1 MKKRMLFLLLLP
13 LFASAQIKIK
23 GRINANNQQDQ
34 VIGANV
40 YFHELKKGAIS
51 AEDGTY
57 EISNLP
63 KGLFIIQVK
72 YIGYEQIIKSIN
84 LTKDTVIDFNL
95 KETIFEMHEIVTTG
109 IGRSTELKL
118 SPVSIKSID
127 KDYLNVHSATNLIDA
142 LKAVPGVSQITTGVA
157 IAKPVIRG
165 LGYNRVLTL
174 VDGIRQE
181 GQQWGDEHG
190 IEVDEYGVDRIEIV
204 KGPGSLVYGSDGL
217 AGVINFISPSVMPQD
232 KSELNYI
239 ANYQSNN
246 QLLANSISS
255 SGTKKSFNWNMRATD
270 KSALDYKN
278 AADGK
283 VYNSGFNEEDYSG
296 MFGIN
301 KSWGYSQISFSSF
314 NQQLALVEGD
324 RDSSGAFIT
333 STLNQINIPY
343 QKIGHQKI
351 TSSNLLILGNAKL
364 NIDLA
369 LQNNKRR
376 EFGNPDLPNNASL
389 YFNLTSFNYTAKVSF
404 QTLNKWQITTGL
416 NGMLQSNRNLGEEFL
431 IPAYQQNDVG
441 LFLTSEKFIKPN
453 LLFSYGARI
462 DHRSLATDKLVL
474 DQFGMPLTIDTGV
487 YFIKFNPLS
496 KQTINFSAAAGLSY
510 QYSNKS
516 NFKIN
521 LSRGFRAAAVSELAS
536 NGIHEGS
543 FRYEL
548 GNENLKSEFN
558 HQLDFVY
565 NYTSEHLNIEVSPF
579 ANFINNYIFIEKI
592 TSVEGRDSTIN
603 SGDPANVFKFK
614 QSNAFLYGSEIFVD
628 FHPHPIDWL
637 HIENSF
643 SFVNAIKMNSTD
655 STRYLP
661 FVPPAHYRVDVR
673 AQTKSIGK
681 SIKNAFVK
689 FSVDQYFAQNK
700 VYSAYGTEQAT
711 PAYTLIGAGIGADL
725 KLSKQQTSP
734 IKLLMN
740 IENLTDVIYQ
750 SHLSRLKYAP
760 INPLSG
766 RQGVFNMGRNFSVKL
781 IYTI

>member
-23 GRINANNQQDQ
+23 GRISTNNQQEQ

-84 LTKDTVIDFNL
+84 LTKDTLIDFNL

-127 KDYLNVHSATNLIDA
+127 KDYLNVHSATNLVDA

-217 AGVINFISPSVMPQD
+217 AGVINFISPSIMPQD
-232 KSELNYI
+232 KSEINYA

-246 QLLANSISS
+246 QLLANSIST
-255 SGTKKSFNWNMRATD
+255 SGSKKSFNWNIRATD
-270 KSALDYKN
+270 KSASDYKN

-283 VYNSGFNEEDYSG
+283 VYNSGFNEQDFSA
-296 MFGIN
+296 MLGIN

-324 RDSSGAFIT
+324 RDSTGAFVT
-333 STLNQINIPY
+333 STLNQINTPY

-351 TSSNLLILGNAKL
+351 TSSTLWVLGNAKL

-376 EFGNPDLPNNASL
+376 EFANPDLPNNAEL
-389 YFNLTSFNYTAKVSF
+389 YFNLTTFNYTAKVSF
-404 QTLNKWQITTGL
+404 QTLNKWQITSGF
-416 NGMLQSNRNLGEEFL
+416 NGMLQSNRNQGEEFL
-431 IPAYQQNDVG
+431 IPAYQQNDIG

-462 DHRSLATDKLVL
+462 DHRSLATDRLVL
-474 DQFGMPLTIDTGV
+474 DQFGMPIVIDTGV
-487 YFIKFNPLS
+487 YFVKFNPLS

-543 FRYEL
+543 FRYEF
-548 GNENLKSEFN
+548 GNENLKSEYN

-579 ANFINNYIFIEKI
+579 ANFINNYIFVEKL
-592 TSVEGRDSTIN
+592 TSATGTDSIIN
-603 SGDPANVFKFK
+603 SEDPAPAFKFK

-661 FVPPAHYRVDVR
+661 FVPPAHYRIDVR

-689 FSVDQYFAQNK
+689 FSVDHYFAQNK
-700 VYSAYGTEQAT
+700 VYTAYGTEQAT
-711 PAYTLIGAGIGADL
+711 PAYTLIGAGMGADL
-725 KLSKQQTSP
+725 IFSKQQTSP
-734 IKLLMN
+734 IKLLLN
-740 IENLTDVIYQ
+740 VENLGDVIYQ

-766 RQGVFNMGRNFSVKL
+766 RQGVFNMGRNFSIKL

>member
-1 MKKRMLFLLLLP
+1 MLFLLLLP

-23 GRINANNQQDQ
+23 GRVNANNQQEQ

-84 LTKDTVIDFNL
+84 LTKDTLIDFNL

-127 KDYLNVHSATNLIDA
+127 KNYLNVHSATNLVDA

-232 KSELNYI
+232 KSEINYA

-246 QLLANSISS
+246 QLLANSIST
-255 SGTKKSFNWNMRATD
+255 SGSKKSFNWNIRGTD
-270 KSALDYKN
+270 KSASDYKN

-283 VYNSGFNEEDYSG
+283 VYNSGFNEQDFSA

-301 KSWGYSQISFSSF
+301 KYWGYSQISFSSF

-324 RDSSGAFIT
+324 RDSTGAFVT
-333 STLNQINIPY
+333 STLNQINTPY

-351 TSSNLLILGNAKL
+351 TSSTLWILGNAKL

-376 EFGNPDLPNNASL
+376 EFANPDLPNNAAL
-389 YFNLTSFNYTAKVSF
+389 YFNLTSFNYTAKLSF
-404 QTLNKWQITTGL
+404 QTINKWQLTTGF
-416 NGMLQSNRNLGEEFL
+416 NGMLQSNRNQGEEFL
-431 IPAYQQNDVG
+431 IPAYQQNDIG

-453 LLFSYGARI
+453 LLFSYGARV

-487 YFIKFNPLS
+487 YFVKFNPLS

-614 QSNAFLYGSEIFVD
+614 QSNAFLYGSEIFID

-643 SFVNAIKMNSTD
+643 SFVNAIKINSTD

-681 SIKNAFVK
+681 SIKNAFIK
-689 FSVDQYFAQNK
+689 FSVDHYFAQNK
-700 VYSAYGTEQAT
+700 VYTAYGTEQAT

-725 KLSKQQTSP
+725 LLSKQQTSP
-734 IKLLMN
+734 IKLLLN

-766 RQGVFNMGRNFSVKL
+766 RQGVFNMGRNLSIKL

>member
-1 MKKRMLFLLLLP
+1 MLFLLLLP

-23 GRINANNQQDQ
+23 GRINANNQQEQ

-57 EISNLP
+57 EISNLQ

-84 LTKDTVIDFNL
+84 LTKDTLIDFNL

-127 KDYLNVHSATNLIDA
+127 KNYLNVHAATNLVDA

-217 AGVINFISPSVMPQD
+217 AGVINFISPSVLPEGT
-232 KSELNYI
+232 SEINI
-239 ANYQSNN
+239 AANYQSNN
-246 QLLANSISS
+246 QLMANSIMS
-255 SGTKKSFNWNMRATD
+255 SGTKKSINWNIRATD
-270 KSALDYKN
+270 KSAADYKN

-283 VYNSGFNEEDYSG
+283 VYNSGFNEQDVSA
-296 MFGIN
+296 MLGIN

-324 RDSSGAFIT
+324 RDSTGAFIT
-333 STLNQINIPY
+333 STLNQINTPY

-351 TSSNLLILGNAKL
+351 TSSTLWVLGNAKL

-376 EFGNPDLPNNASL
+376 EFANPDLPDKAAL
-389 YFNLTSFNYTAKVSF
+389 FFNLTTFNYTAKLSF
-404 QTLNKWQITTGL
+404 QTLNKWQYSTGL

-431 IPAYQQNDVG
+431 IPAYQQNDIG
-441 LFLTSEKFIKPN
+441 MFLTSEKFIKPN
-453 LLFSYGARI
+453 LLFSYGVRI
-462 DHRSLATDKLVL
+462 DHRNLVTDRLVL

-487 YFIKFNPLS
+487 YFVKFNPLS

-510 QYSNKS
+510 QYANKS
-516 NFKIN
+516 NFKVN
-521 LSRGFRAAAVSELAS
+521 LSRGFRAASVSELAS

-548 GNENLKSEFN
+548 GNENLKSEYN
-558 HQLDFVY
+558 HQLDLVY

-603 SGDPANVFKFK
+603 PGDPANVFKFK
-614 QSNAFLYGSEIFVD
+614 QSNALLYGSEIFVD

-681 SIKNAFVK
+681 NIKNAFVK
-689 FSVDQYFAQNK
+689 FSVDHYFAQNK
-700 VYSAYGTEQAT
+700 VYAAYGTEQAT

-725 KLSKQQTSP
+725 LLSKQQTSP
-734 IKLLMN
+734 IKLLLN
-740 IENLTDVIYQ
+740 VENLRDVIYQ
-750 SHLSRLKYAP
+750 NHLSRLKYAP
-760 INPLSG
+760 INPLTG
-766 RQGVFNMGRNFSVKL
+766 RQGVFNMGRNFSIKL

>member
-1 MKKRMLFLLLLP
+1 MLFLLLLP

-23 GRINANNQQDQ
+23 GRVNANNQQEQ

-40 YFHELKKGAIS
+40 YFHELKKGAVS

-84 LTKDTVIDFNL
+84 LTKDTLIDFNL

-127 KDYLNVHSATNLIDA
+127 KDYLNVHSATNLVDA

-232 KSELNYI
+232 KSEINYA

-246 QLLANSISS
+246 QLLANSIST
-255 SGTKKSFNWNMRATD
+255 SGSKKSFNWNIRATD
-270 KSALDYKN
+270 KSASDYKN

-283 VYNSGFNEEDYSG
+283 VYNSGFNEQDFSA

-324 RDSSGAFIT
+324 RDSTGAFVT
-333 STLNQINIPY
+333 STLNQINTPY

-351 TSSNLLILGNAKL
+351 TSSTLWVLGNAKL

-376 EFGNPDLPNNASL
+376 EFANPDLPNNAAL
-389 YFNLTSFNYTAKVSF
+389 YFNLTSFNYTAKLSF
-404 QTLNKWQITTGL
+404 QTLNKWQLTTGL
-416 NGMLQSNRNLGEEFL
+416 NGMLQSNRNQGEEFL
-431 IPAYQQNDVG
+431 IPAYQQNDIG
-441 LFLTSEKFIKPN
+441 LFLT
-453 LLFSYGARI
+453 
-462 DHRSLATDKLVL
+462 
-474 DQFGMPLTIDTGV
+474 
-487 YFIKFNPLS
+487 
-496 KQTINFSAAAGLSY
+496 
-510 QYSNKS
+510 
-516 NFKIN
+516 
-521 LSRGFRAAAVSELAS
+521 
-536 NGIHEGS
+536 
-543 FRYEL
+543 
-548 GNENLKSEFN
+548 
-558 HQLDFVY
+558 
-565 NYTSEHLNIEVSPF
+565 
-579 ANFINNYIFIEKI
+579 
-592 TSVEGRDSTIN
+592 
-603 SGDPANVFKFK
+603 
-614 QSNAFLYGSEIFVD
+614 
-628 FHPHPIDWL
+628 
-637 HIENSF
+637 
-643 SFVNAIKMNSTD
+643 
-655 STRYLP
+655 
-661 FVPPAHYRVDVR
+661 
-673 AQTKSIGK
+673 
-681 SIKNAFVK
+681 
-689 FSVDQYFAQNK
+689 
-700 VYSAYGTEQAT
+700 
-711 PAYTLIGAGIGADL
+711 
-725 KLSKQQTSP
+725 
-734 IKLLMN
+734 
-740 IENLTDVIYQ
+740 
-750 SHLSRLKYAP
+750 
-760 INPLSG
+760 
-766 RQGVFNMGRNFSVKL
+766 
-781 IYTI
+781 

>member
-23 GRINANNQQDQ
+23 GRISTNNQQEQ

-40 YFHELKKGAIS
+40 YFHELKKGAITGL
-51 AEDGTY
+51 DGSY
-57 EISNLP
+57 EIANLP

-72 YIGYEQIIKSIN
+72 YIGFEHIVKPIN

-95 KETIFEMHEIVTTG
+95 NESIFEMHEIVTTG

-127 KDYLNVHSATNLIDA
+127 KNYLNVHPATNLVDA
-142 LKAVPGVSQITTGVA
+142 LKAIPGISQITTGVA
-157 IAKPVIRG
+157 ISKPVIRG
-165 LGYNRVLTL
+165 LGYNRILTL

-190 IEVDEYGVDRIEIV
+190 IEVDEFGVDRVEIV

-217 AGVINFISPSVMPQD
+217 AGVINFISPSVMPEG
-232 KSELNYI
+232 KSELNF
-239 ANYQSNN
+239 ASNYQSNN
-246 QLLANSISS
+246 QLMANSIMS
-255 SGTKKSFNWNMRATD
+255 SGTKKSINWNIRATD
-270 KSALDYKN
+270 KSAEDYKN

-283 VYNSGFNEEDYSG
+283 VYNSGFNEQDVSA
-296 MFGIN
+296 MLGIN

-324 RDSSGAFIT
+324 RDSTGAFVT
-333 STLNQINIPY
+333 STLNQINTPY

-351 TSSNLLILGNAKL
+351 SSSTLWVLGNAKL

-376 EFGNPDLPNNASL
+376 EFANPDLPDNAAL
-389 YFNLTSFNYTAKVSF
+389 FFNLTTFNYTAKVSF
-404 QTLNKWQITTGL
+404 QTLNKWQYSTGL
-416 NGMLQSNRNLGEEFL
+416 NGMLQNNSNLGEEFL
-431 IPAYQQNDVG
+431 IPAYQQNDIG

-462 DHRSLATDKLVL
+462 DHRDLVTDRLVL
-474 DQFGMPLTIDTGV
+474 DEFGMPIAIDTGM
-487 YFIKFNPLS
+487 YFVKFNPLS

-558 HQLDFVY
+558 HQLDLVY
-565 NYTSEHLNIEVSPF
+565 NYTSEHLNIELSPF
-579 ANFINNYIFIEKI
+579 ANFINNYIFVQKL
-592 TSVEGRDSTIN
+592 TSAAGTDSIIN
-603 SGDPANVFKFK
+603 SEDPAPVFKFA
-614 QSNAFLYGSEIFVD
+614 QSNALLYGSEIFID

-643 SFVNAIKMNSTD
+643 SFVNAIKMNGTD

-681 SIKNAFVK
+681 NIKNAFVK
-689 FSVDQYFAQNK
+689 FSVDHYFAQNK
-700 VYSAYGTEQAT
+700 VYTAYGTEQAT
-711 PAYTLIGAGIGADL
+711 PAYTLIGAGMGADL
-725 KLSKQQTSP
+725 ILSKQQTSP
-734 IKLLMN
+734 IKLLLN
-740 IENLTDVIYQ
+740 VENLGDVIYQ

-766 RQGVFNMGRNFSVKL
+766 RQGVFNMGRNFSIKL

>member
-1 MKKRMLFLLLLP
+1 MLFLLLLP

-23 GRINANNQQDQ
+23 GRISANNQQEQ

-84 LTKDTVIDFNL
+84 LTRDTLIDFNL

-127 KDYLNVHSATNLIDA
+127 KNYLNVHSATNLVDA

-232 KSELNYI
+232 KSEINYA

-246 QLLANSISS
+246 QLLANSIST
-255 SGTKKSFNWNMRATD
+255 SGSKKSFNWNIRATD
-270 KSALDYKN
+270 KSASDYKN

-283 VYNSGFNEEDYSG
+283 VYNSGFNEQDFSA
-296 MFGIN
+296 MLGIN

-324 RDSSGAFIT
+324 RDSTGAFVT
-333 STLNQINIPY
+333 STLNQINTPY

-351 TSSNLLILGNAKL
+351 TSSTLWVLGNAKL

-376 EFGNPDLPNNASL
+376 EFANPDLPNNAEL

-404 QTLNKWQITTGL
+404 QTLNKWQITSGF
-416 NGMLQSNRNLGEEFL
+416 NGMLQSNRNQGEEFL
-431 IPAYQQNDVG
+431 IPAYQQNDIG

-462 DHRSLATDKLVL
+462 DHRSLATDRLVL
-474 DQFGMPLTIDTGV
+474 DQFGMPIVIDTGV
-487 YFIKFNPLS
+487 YFVKFNPLS

-516 NFKIN
+516 NIAIFFGECGKCWG
-521 LSRGFRAAAVSELAS
+521 LCSARGTPRCPYIYNCNTFS
-536 NGIHEGS
+536 GI
-543 FRYEL
+543 
-548 GNENLKSEFN
+548 
-558 HQLDFVY
+558 
-565 NYTSEHLNIEVSPF
+565 
-579 ANFINNYIFIEKI
+579 
-592 TSVEGRDSTIN
+592 
-603 SGDPANVFKFK
+603 
-614 QSNAFLYGSEIFVD
+614 
-628 FHPHPIDWL
+628 
-637 HIENSF
+637 
-643 SFVNAIKMNSTD
+643 
-655 STRYLP
+655 
-661 FVPPAHYRVDVR
+661 
-673 AQTKSIGK
+673 
-681 SIKNAFVK
+681 
-689 FSVDQYFAQNK
+689 
-700 VYSAYGTEQAT
+700 
-711 PAYTLIGAGIGADL
+711 
-725 KLSKQQTSP
+725 
-734 IKLLMN
+734 
-740 IENLTDVIYQ
+740 
-750 SHLSRLKYAP
+750 
-760 INPLSG
+760 
-766 RQGVFNMGRNFSVKL
+766 
-781 IYTI
+781 

>member
-23 GRINANNQQDQ
+23 GRISANNQQEQ

-40 YFHELKKGAIS
+40 YFHELKKGAITG
-51 AEDGTY
+51 EDGSY
-57 EISNLP
+57 EIANLP

-72 YIGYEQIIKSIN
+72 YIGFEQIVKSIN
-84 LTKDTVIDFNL
+84 LTKDTVINFNL
-95 KETIFEMHEIVTTG
+95 KESIFEMHEIVTTG

-127 KDYLNVHSATNLIDA
+127 KNYLNVHAATNLVDA

-217 AGVINFISPSVMPQD
+217 AGVINFISPSVLPEGT
-232 KSELNYI
+232 SEINFA

-246 QLLANSISS
+246 QLMANSIMS
-255 SGTKKSFNWNMRATD
+255 SGTKKSINWNIRATD
-270 KSALDYKN
+270 KSAADYKN

-283 VYNSGFNEEDYSG
+283 VYNSGFNEQDVSA
-296 MFGIN
+296 MLGIN

-324 RDSSGAFIT
+324 RDSTGAFIT
-333 STLNQINIPY
+333 STLNQINTPY

-351 TSSNLLILGNAKL
+351 TSSTLWVLGNAKL

-376 EFGNPDLPNNASL
+376 EFANPDLPDKAAL
-389 YFNLTSFNYTAKVSF
+389 FFNLTTFNYTAKLSF
-404 QTLNKWQITTGL
+404 QTLNKWQYSTGL

-431 IPAYQQNDVG
+431 IPAYQQNDIG
-441 LFLTSEKFIKPN
+441 MFLTSEKFIKPN
-453 LLFSYGARI
+453 LLFSYGVRI
-462 DHRSLATDKLVL
+462 DHRNLVTDRLVL
-474 DQFGMPLTIDTGV
+474 DQFGMPLIIDTGV
-487 YFIKFNPLS
+487 YFVKFNPLS

-510 QYSNKS
+510 QYTNKS
-516 NFKIN
+516 NFKVN

-548 GNENLKSEFN
+548 GNENLKSEYN
-558 HQLDFVY
+558 HQLDLVY

-614 QSNAFLYGSEIFVD
+614 QSNALLYGSEIFVD

-681 SIKNAFVK
+681 NIKNAFVK
-689 FSVDQYFAQNK
+689 FSVDHYFAQNK
-700 VYSAYGTEQAT
+700 VYIAYGTEQAT
-711 PAYTLIGAGIGADL
+711 PAYTLIGAGMGADL
-725 KLSKQQTSP
+725 ILSKQQTSP
-734 IKLLMN
+734 IKLLLN
-740 IENLTDVIYQ
+740 VDNLRDVIYQ

-760 INPLSG
+760 INPLTG
-766 RQGVFNMGRNFSVKL
+766 RQGVFNMGRNFSIKL

>member
-1 MKKRMLFLLLLP
+1 MLFLLLMP

-23 GRINANNQQDQ
+23 GRVNANNQQEQ

-40 YFHELKKGAIS
+40 YFHELKKGAVS

-84 LTKDTVIDFNL
+84 LTKDTLIDFNL

-127 KDYLNVHSATNLIDA
+127 KNYLNVHSATNLVDA
-142 LKAVPGVSQITTGVA
+142 LKAVPGVSQITNGVA

-232 KSELNYI
+232 KSEINYA

-246 QLLANSISS
+246 QLLANSIST
-255 SGTKKSFNWNMRATD
+255 SGSKKSFNWNIRATD
-270 KSALDYKN
+270 KSASDYKN

-283 VYNSGFNEEDYSG
+283 VYNSGFNEQDFSA

-324 RDSSGAFIT
+324 RDSTGAFVT
-333 STLNQINIPY
+333 STLNQINTPY

-351 TSSNLLILGNAKL
+351 TSSTLWVLGNAKL

-376 EFGNPDLPNNASL
+376 EFANPDLPNNAAL
-389 YFNLTSFNYTAKVSF
+389 YFNLTSFNYTAKLSF
-404 QTLNKWQITTGL
+404 QTINKWQLTTGL
-416 NGMLQSNRNLGEEFL
+416 NGMLQSNRNQGEEFL
-431 IPAYQQNDVG
+431 IPAYQQNDIG

-462 DHRSLATDKLVL
+462 DHRSLATEKLVL
-474 DQFGMPLTIDTGV
+474 DQFGMPLMIDTGV
-487 YFIKFNPLS
+487 YFVKFNPLS

-548 GNENLKSEFN
+548 GNENLKSEYN

-643 SFVNAIKMNSTD
+643 SFVNAIKINSTD

-689 FSVDQYFAQNK
+689 FSVDHYFAQNK
-700 VYSAYGTEQAT
+700 VYTAYGTEQAT

-725 KLSKQQTSP
+725 ILSKQQTSP
-734 IKLLMN
+734 IKLLLN

-766 RQGVFNMGRNFSVKL
+766 RQGVFNMGRNLSIKL

>member
-1 MKKRMLFLLLLP
+1 MLFLLLMP

-23 GRINANNQQDQ
+23 GRISTGNQQEQ

-40 YFHELKKGAIS
+40 YFHELKKGAITGL
-51 AEDGTY
+51 DGTY

-72 YIGYEQIIKSIN
+72 YIGFEQIIKSIN
-84 LTKDTVIDFNL
+84 LTKDTLIDFNL

-109 IGRSTELKL
+109 IGRSSELKL

-127 KDYLNVHSATNLIDA
+127 KNYLNVQAATNLVDA

-217 AGVINFISPSVMPQD
+217 AGVINFISPSVLPQD
-232 KSELNYI
+232 KSEINF
-239 ANYQSNN
+239 ASNYQTNN
-246 QLLANSISS
+246 QLIANSISS
-255 SGTKKSFNWNMRATD
+255 SGTKQSFNWNIRATD
-270 KSALDYKN
+270 KSAADYKN

-283 VYNSGFNEEDYSG
+283 VYNSGFIEQDVSA

-301 KSWGYSQISFSSF
+301 KSWGYSQITFSSF

-324 RDSSGAFIT
+324 RDSTGAFIT
-333 STLNQINIPY
+333 STLNQINTPY

-351 TSSNLLILGNAKL
+351 SSSTLWVLGNAKL

-376 EFGNPDLPNNASL
+376 EFANPDLPDNAAL
-389 YFNLTSFNYTAKVSF
+389 FFNLTTFNYTAKLSF
-404 QTLNKWQITTGL
+404 QTLNKWQYATGI
-416 NGMLQSNRNLGEEFL
+416 NGMIQSNLNLGEEFL
-431 IPAYQQNDVG
+431 IPAYKQNDIG
-441 LFLTSEKFIKPN
+441 FFLSSEKFIKPN

-462 DHRSLATDKLVL
+462 DHRSLLTERLVL
-474 DQFGMPLTIDTGV
+474 DQFGMPIAIDTGL
-487 YFIKFNPLS
+487 YFVKFNPLS

-548 GNENLKSEFN
+548 GNENLKSEYN

-565 NYTSEHLNIEVSPF
+565 NYTSEHLNIEFSPF
-579 ANFINNYIFIEKI
+579 VNFINNYIFIEKLI
-592 TSVEGRDSTIN
+592 AVAGTDSIIN
-603 SGDPANVFKFK
+603 SADPAPVFKFA
-614 QSNAFLYGSEIFVD
+614 QSNALLYGSEIFVD

-643 SFVNAIKMNSTD
+643 SFVNTIKMNSTD

-661 FVPPAHYRVDVR
+661 FVPPAHYRIDIR
-673 AQTKSIGK
+673 AQTKAIGK

-689 FSVDQYFAQNK
+689 FSVDHYFAQNK
-700 VYSAYGTEQAT
+700 VYTAYRTEQAT
-711 PAYTLIGAGIGADL
+711 PAYTLIGAGLGADL
-725 KLSKQQTSP
+725 IVSKKQNSP
-734 IKLLMN
+734 IKLLLN
-740 IENLTDVIYQ
+740 VDNLRDVIYQ

-760 INPLSG
+760 INPLTG
-766 RQGVFNMGRNFSVKL
+766 RQGVFNMGRNFSIKL

>member
-1 MKKRMLFLLLLP
+1 MLFLLLLP

-23 GRINANNQQDQ
+23 GRVNANNQQGQ

-63 KGLFIIQVK
+63 KGLLIIQVK

-84 LTKDTVIDFNL
+84 LTRDTLIDFNL

-127 KDYLNVHSATNLIDA
+127 KNYLNVHSATNLVDA

-232 KSELNYI
+232 KSEINYA

-246 QLLANSISS
+246 QLLANSIST
-255 SGTKKSFNWNMRATD
+255 SGSKKSFNWNIRATD
-270 KSALDYKN
+270 KSASDYKN

-283 VYNSGFNEEDYSG
+283 IYNSGFNEQDFSA

-324 RDSSGAFIT
+324 RDSTGAFVT
-333 STLNQINIPY
+333 STLNQINTPY

-351 TSSNLLILGNAKL
+351 TSSTLWILGNAKL

-376 EFGNPDLPNNASL
+376 EFANPDLPNNAAL
-389 YFNLTSFNYTAKVSF
+389 YFNLTSFNYTAKLSF
-404 QTLNKWQITTGL
+404 QTLNKWQLTTGL

-431 IPAYQQNDVG
+431 IPAYQQNDIG

-453 LLFSYGARI
+453 LLFSYGARV

-474 DQFGMPLTIDTGV
+474 DQFGIPLTIDTGV
-487 YFIKFNPLS
+487 YFVKFNPLS

-543 FRYEL
+543 FRYEF
-548 GNENLKSEFN
+548 GNENLKSEYN

-614 QSNAFLYGSEIFVD
+614 QSNAFLYGSEVFVD

-643 SFVNAIKMNSTD
+643 SFVNAIKINSTD

-661 FVPPAHYRVDVR
+661 FVPPAHYRVDMR

-689 FSVDQYFAQNK
+689 FSVDHYFAQNK
-700 VYSAYGTEQAT
+700 VYTAYGTEQAT

-725 KLSKQQTSP
+725 LLSKQQTSP
-734 IKLLMN
+734 IKLLLN

-766 RQGVFNMGRNFSVKL
+766 RQGVFNMGRNLSIKL

>member
-23 GRINANNQQDQ
+23 GRVNANNQQGQ

-84 LTKDTVIDFNL
+84 LTRDTLIDFNL

-109 IGRSTELKL
+109 IGHSTELKL

-127 KDYLNVHSATNLIDA
+127 KNYLNVHSATNLVDA

-232 KSELNYI
+232 KSEINYA

-246 QLLANSISS
+246 QLLANSIST
-255 SGTKKSFNWNMRATD
+255 SGSKKSFNWNIRATD
-270 KSALDYKN
+270 KSASDYKN

-283 VYNSGFNEEDYSG
+283 VYNSGFNEQDFSA

-324 RDSSGAFIT
+324 RDSTGAFVT
-333 STLNQINIPY
+333 STLNQINTPY

-351 TSSNLLILGNAKL
+351 TSSTLWILGNAKL

-376 EFGNPDLPNNASL
+376 EFANPDLPNNAAL
-389 YFNLTSFNYTAKVSF
+389 YFNLTSFNYTAKLSF
-404 QTLNKWQITTGL
+404 QTLNKWQLTTGL

-431 IPAYQQNDVG
+431 IPAYQQNDIG

-453 LLFSYGARI
+453 LLFSYGARV

-474 DQFGMPLTIDTGV
+474 DQFGIPLTIDTGV
-487 YFIKFNPLS
+487 YFVKFNPLS

-548 GNENLKSEFN
+548 GNENLKSEYN

-643 SFVNAIKMNSTD
+643 SFVNAIKINSTD

-661 FVPPAHYRVDVR
+661 FVPPAHYRVDMR

-689 FSVDQYFAQNK
+689 FSVDHYFAQNK
-700 VYSAYGTEQAT
+700 VYTAYGTEQAT

-725 KLSKQQTSP
+725 LLSKQQTSP
-734 IKLLMN
+734 IKLLLN

-766 RQGVFNMGRNFSVKL
+766 RQGVFNMGRNLSIKL

>member
-1 MKKRMLFLLLLP
+1 MLFLLLLP

-23 GRINANNQQDQ
+23 GRVNANNQQGQ

-84 LTKDTVIDFNL
+84 LTRDTLIDFNL

-127 KDYLNVHSATNLIDA
+127 KNYLNVHSATNLVDA

-232 KSELNYI
+232 KSEINYA

-246 QLLANSISS
+246 QLLANSIST
-255 SGTKKSFNWNMRATD
+255 SGSKKSFNWNIRATD
-270 KSALDYKN
+270 KSASDYKN

-283 VYNSGFNEEDYSG
+283 VYNSGFNEQDFSA

-301 KSWGYSQISFSSF
+301 KSWGYSQISFSRF

-324 RDSSGAFIT
+324 RDSTGAFVT
-333 STLNQINIPY
+333 STLNQINTPY

-351 TSSNLLILGNAKL
+351 TSSTLWILGNAKL

-376 EFGNPDLPNNASL
+376 EFANPDLPNNAAL
-389 YFNLTSFNYTAKVSF
+389 YFNLTSFNYTAKLSF
-404 QTLNKWQITTGL
+404 QTINKWQLTTGF
-416 NGMLQSNRNLGEEFL
+416 NGMLQSNRNQGEEFL
-431 IPAYQQNDVG
+431 IPAYQQNDIG

-474 DQFGMPLTIDTGV
+474 DQFGIPLTIDTGV
-487 YFIKFNPLS
+487 YFVKFNPLS

-548 GNENLKSEFN
+548 GNENLKSEYN

-643 SFVNAIKMNSTD
+643 SFVNAIKINSTD

-673 AQTKSIGK
+673 AQTKLIGK

-689 FSVDQYFAQNK
+689 FSVDHYFAQNK
-700 VYSAYGTEQAT
+700 VYTAYGTEQAT

-725 KLSKQQTSP
+725 LLSKQQTSP
-734 IKLLMN
+734 IKLLLN

-766 RQGVFNMGRNFSVKL
+766 RQGVFNMGRNLSIKL

>member
-1 MKKRMLFLLLLP
+1 MLFLLLLP

-23 GRINANNQQDQ
+23 GRVNANNQQGQ

-51 AEDGTY
+51 AKDGTY

-84 LTKDTVIDFNL
+84 LTRDTLIDFNL

-127 KDYLNVHSATNLIDA
+127 KNYLNVHSATNLVDA

-232 KSELNYI
+232 KSEINYA

-246 QLLANSISS
+246 QLLANSIST
-255 SGTKKSFNWNMRATD
+255 SGSKKSFNWNIRATD
-270 KSALDYKN
+270 KSASDYKN

-283 VYNSGFNEEDYSG
+283 VYNSGFNEQDFSA

-324 RDSSGAFIT
+324 RDSTGAFVT
-333 STLNQINIPY
+333 STLNQINTPY

-351 TSSNLLILGNAKL
+351 TSSTLWILGNAKL

-376 EFGNPDLPNNASL
+376 EFANPDLPNNAAL
-389 YFNLTSFNYTAKVSF
+389 YFNLTSFNYTAKLSF
-404 QTLNKWQITTGL
+404 QTLNKWQLTTGL

-431 IPAYQQNDVG
+431 IPAYQQNDIG

-453 LLFSYGARI
+453 LLFSYGARM

-474 DQFGMPLTIDTGV
+474 DQFGIPLTIDTGV
-487 YFIKFNPLS
+487 YFVKFNPLS

-548 GNENLKSEFN
+548 GNENLKSEYN

-614 QSNAFLYGSEIFVD
+614 QSNAFLYGSEVFVD

-643 SFVNAIKMNSTD
+643 SFVNAIKINSTD

-661 FVPPAHYRVDVR
+661 FVPPAHYRVDMR

-689 FSVDQYFAQNK
+689 FSVDHYFAQNK
-700 VYSAYGTEQAT
+700 VYTAYGTEQAT

-725 KLSKQQTSP
+725 LLSKQQTSP
-734 IKLLMN
+734 IKLLLN

-766 RQGVFNMGRNFSVKL
+766 RQGVFNMGRNLSIKL

>member
-23 GRINANNQQDQ
+23 GRVNANNQQEQ

-51 AEDGTY
+51 AKDGTY

-84 LTKDTVIDFNL
+84 LTKDTLIDFNL

-127 KDYLNVHSATNLIDA
+127 KDYLNVHSATNLVDA

-232 KSELNYI
+232 KSEINYA

-246 QLLANSISS
+246 QLLANSIST
-255 SGTKKSFNWNMRATD
+255 SGSKKSFNWNIRATD
-270 KSALDYKN
+270 KSASDYKN

-283 VYNSGFNEEDYSG
+283 VYNSGFNEQDFSA

-324 RDSSGAFIT
+324 RDSTGAFVT
-333 STLNQINIPY
+333 STLNQINTPY

-351 TSSNLLILGNAKL
+351 TSSTLWVLGNAKL

-376 EFGNPDLPNNASL
+376 EFANPDLPNNAAL
-389 YFNLTSFNYTAKVSF
+389 YFNLTSFNYTAKLSF
-404 QTLNKWQITTGL
+404 QTLNKWQLTTGL
-416 NGMLQSNRNLGEEFL
+416 NGMLQSNRNQGEEFL
-431 IPAYQQNDVG
+431 IPAYQQNDIG

-453 LLFSYGARI
+453 LLFSYGARM

-487 YFIKFNPLS
+487 YFVKFNPLS

-548 GNENLKSEFN
+548 GNENLKSEYN

-565 NYTSEHLNIEVSPF
+565 NYTSEHFNIEVSPF

-643 SFVNAIKMNSTD
+643 SFVNAIKINSTD

-689 FSVDQYFAQNK
+689 FSVDHYFAQNK
-700 VYSAYGTEQAT
+700 VYTAYGTEQAT

-725 KLSKQQTSP
+725 ILSKQQTSP
-734 IKLLMN
+734 IKLLLN

-766 RQGVFNMGRNFSVKL
+766 RQGVFNMGRNLSIKL

>member
-1 MKKRMLFLLLLP
+1 ML
-13 LFASAQIKIK
+13 
-23 GRINANNQQDQ
+23 
-34 VIGANV
+34 
-40 YFHELKKGAIS
+40 
-51 AEDGTY
+51 
-57 EISNLP
+57 
-63 KGLFIIQVK
+63 
-72 YIGYEQIIKSIN
+72 
-84 LTKDTVIDFNL
+84 
-95 KETIFEMHEIVTTG
+95 
-109 IGRSTELKL
+109 
-118 SPVSIKSID
+118 
-127 KDYLNVHSATNLIDA
+127 
-142 LKAVPGVSQITTGVA
+142 
-157 IAKPVIRG
+157 
-165 LGYNRVLTL
+165 
-174 VDGIRQE
+174 
-181 GQQWGDEHG
+181 
-190 IEVDEYGVDRIEIV
+190 
-204 KGPGSLVYGSDGL
+204 
-217 AGVINFISPSVMPQD
+217 
-232 KSELNYI
+232 
-239 ANYQSNN
+239 
-246 QLLANSISS
+246 
-255 SGTKKSFNWNMRATD
+255 
-270 KSALDYKN
+270 
-278 AADGK
+278 
-283 VYNSGFNEEDYSG
+283 
-296 MFGIN
+296 GIN

-324 RDSSGAFIT
+324 RDSTGAFVT
-333 STLNQINIPY
+333 STLNQINTPY

-351 TSSNLLILGNAKL
+351 TSSTLWVLGNAKL

-376 EFGNPDLPNNASL
+376 EFANPDLPNNAEL
-389 YFNLTSFNYTAKVSF
+389 YFNLTTFNYTAKVSF
-404 QTLNKWQITTGL
+404 QTLNKWQITSGF
-416 NGMLQSNRNLGEEFL
+416 NGMLQSNRNQGEEFL
-431 IPAYQQNDVG
+431 IPAYQQNDIG

-462 DHRSLATDKLVL
+462 DHRSLATDRLVL
-474 DQFGMPLTIDTGV
+474 DQFGMPIVIDTGV
-487 YFIKFNPLS
+487 YFVKFNPLS

-543 FRYEL
+543 FRYEF
-548 GNENLKSEFN
+548 GNENLKSEYN

-579 ANFINNYIFIEKI
+579 ANFINNYIFVEKL
-592 TSVEGRDSTIN
+592 TSATGTDSIIN
-603 SGDPANVFKFK
+603 SEDPAPAFKFK

-661 FVPPAHYRVDVR
+661 FVPPAHYRIDVR

-689 FSVDQYFAQNK
+689 FSVDHYFAQNQ
-700 VYSAYGTEQAT
+700 VYTAYGTEQAT

-725 KLSKQQTSP
+725 LLSKQQTSP

>member
-1 MKKRMLFLLLLP
+1 MLFLLLLP

-23 GRINANNQQDQ
+23 GRISANNQQEQ

-40 YFHELKKGAIS
+40 YFHELKKGAITG
-51 AEDGTY
+51 EDGSY
-57 EISNLP
+57 EIANLP

-72 YIGYEQIIKSIN
+72 YIGFEQIVKSIN
-84 LTKDTVIDFNL
+84 LTKDTVINFNL
-95 KETIFEMHEIVTTG
+95 KESIFEMHEIVTTG

-127 KDYLNVHSATNLIDA
+127 KNYLNVHAATNLVDA

-217 AGVINFISPSVMPQD
+217 AGVINFISPSVLPEGT
-232 KSELNYI
+232 SEINFA

-246 QLLANSISS
+246 QLMANSIMS
-255 SGTKKSFNWNMRATD
+255 SGTKKSINWNIRATD
-270 KSALDYKN
+270 KSAADYKN

-283 VYNSGFNEEDYSG
+283 VYNSGFNEQDVSA
-296 MFGIN
+296 MLGIN

-324 RDSSGAFIT
+324 RDSTGAFIT
-333 STLNQINIPY
+333 STLNQINTPY

-351 TSSNLLILGNAKL
+351 TSSTLWVLGNAKL

-376 EFGNPDLPNNASL
+376 EFANPDLPDKAAL
-389 YFNLTSFNYTAKVSF
+389 FFNLTTFNYTAKLSF
-404 QTLNKWQITTGL
+404 QTLNKWQYSTGL

-431 IPAYQQNDVG
+431 IPAYQQNDIG
-441 LFLTSEKFIKPN
+441 MFLTSEKFIKPN
-453 LLFSYGARI
+453 LLFSYGVRI
-462 DHRSLATDKLVL
+462 DHRNLVTDRLVL
-474 DQFGMPLTIDTGV
+474 DQFGMPLIIDTGV
-487 YFIKFNPLS
+487 YFVKFNPLS

-510 QYSNKS
+510 QYTNKS
-516 NFKIN
+516 NFKVN

-548 GNENLKSEFN
+548 GNENLKSEYN
-558 HQLDFVY
+558 HQLDLVY

-614 QSNAFLYGSEIFVD
+614 QSNALLYGSEIFVD

-681 SIKNAFVK
+681 NIKNAFVK
-689 FSVDQYFAQNK
+689 FSVDHYFAQNK
-700 VYSAYGTEQAT
+700 VYIAYGTEQAT
-711 PAYTLIGAGIGADL
+711 PAYTLIGAGMGADL
-725 KLSKQQTSP
+725 ILSKQQTSP
-734 IKLLMN
+734 IKLLLN
-740 IENLTDVIYQ
+740 VDNLRDVIYQ

-760 INPLSG
+760 INPLTG
-766 RQGVFNMGRNFSVKL
+766 RQGVFNMGRNFSIKL

>member
-1 MKKRMLFLLLLP
+1 MLFLLLLP

-23 GRINANNQQDQ
+23 GRVNANNQQEQ

-51 AEDGTY
+51 AKDGTY

-84 LTKDTVIDFNL
+84 LTKDTLIDFNL

-127 KDYLNVHSATNLIDA
+127 KNYLNVHSATNLVDA

-232 KSELNYI
+232 KSEINYA

-246 QLLANSISS
+246 QLLANSIST
-255 SGTKKSFNWNMRATD
+255 SGSKKSFNWNIRATD
-270 KSALDYKN
+270 KSASDYKN

-283 VYNSGFNEEDYSG
+283 VYNSGFNEQDFSA

-324 RDSSGAFIT
+324 RDSTGAFVT
-333 STLNQINIPY
+333 STLNQINTPY

-351 TSSNLLILGNAKL
+351 TSSTLWVLGNAKL

-376 EFGNPDLPNNASL
+376 EFANPDLPNNAAL
-389 YFNLTSFNYTAKVSF
+389 YFNLTSFNYTAKLSF
-404 QTLNKWQITTGL
+404 QTLNKWQLTTGL
-416 NGMLQSNRNLGEEFL
+416 NGMLQSNRNQGEEFL
-431 IPAYQQNDVG
+431 IPAYQQNDIG

-453 LLFSYGARI
+453 LLFSYGARM

-487 YFIKFNPLS
+487 YFVKFNPLS

-516 NFKIN
+516 NFKI
-521 LSRGFRAAAVSELAS
+521 L
-536 NGIHEGS
+536 
-543 FRYEL
+543 
-548 GNENLKSEFN
+548 
-558 HQLDFVY
+558 
-565 NYTSEHLNIEVSPF
+565 
-579 ANFINNYIFIEKI
+579 
-592 TSVEGRDSTIN
+592 
-603 SGDPANVFKFK
+603 
-614 QSNAFLYGSEIFVD
+614 
-628 FHPHPIDWL
+628 
-637 HIENSF
+637 
-643 SFVNAIKMNSTD
+643 
-655 STRYLP
+655 LP
-661 FVPPAHYRVDVR
+661 
-673 AQTKSIGK
+673 
-681 SIKNAFVK
+681 
-689 FSVDQYFAQNK
+689 K
-700 VYSAYGTEQAT
+700 V
-711 PAYTLIGAGIGADL
+711 L
-725 KLSKQQTSP
+725 
-734 IKLLMN
+734 
-740 IENLTDVIYQ
+740 
-750 SHLSRLKYAP
+750 RLKT
-760 INPLSG
+760 NTLS
-766 RQGVFNMGRNFSVKL
+766 
-781 IYTI
+781 Y

>member
-1 MKKRMLFLLLLP
+1 MLFLLLLP

-23 GRINANNQQDQ
+23 GRVNANNQQGQ

-84 LTKDTVIDFNL
+84 LTRDTLIDFNL

-109 IGRSTELKL
+109 IGHSTELKL

-127 KDYLNVHSATNLIDA
+127 KNYLNVHSATNLVDA

-232 KSELNYI
+232 KSEINYA

-246 QLLANSISS
+246 QLLANSIST
-255 SGTKKSFNWNMRATD
+255 SGSKKSFNWNIRATD
-270 KSALDYKN
+270 KSASDYKN

-283 VYNSGFNEEDYSG
+283 IYNSGFNEQDFSA

-324 RDSSGAFIT
+324 RDSTGAFVT
-333 STLNQINIPY
+333 STLNQINTPY

-351 TSSNLLILGNAKL
+351 TSSTLWILGNAKL

-376 EFGNPDLPNNASL
+376 EFANPDLPNNAAL
-389 YFNLTSFNYTAKVSF
+389 YFNLTSFNYTAKLSF
-404 QTLNKWQITTGL
+404 QTLNKWQLTTGL

-431 IPAYQQNDVG
+431 IPAYQQNDIG

-453 LLFSYGARI
+453 LLFSYGARV

-474 DQFGMPLTIDTGV
+474 DQFGIPLTIDTGV
-487 YFIKFNPLS
+487 YFVKFNPLS

-548 GNENLKSEFN
+548 GNENLKSEYN

-614 QSNAFLYGSEIFVD
+614 QSNAFLYGSEVFVD

-643 SFVNAIKMNSTD
+643 SFVNAIKINSTD

-661 FVPPAHYRVDVR
+661 FVPPAHYRVDMR

-689 FSVDQYFAQNK
+689 FSVDHYFAQNK
-700 VYSAYGTEQAT
+700 VYTAYGTEQAT

-725 KLSKQQTSP
+725 LLSKQQTSP
-734 IKLLMN
+734 IKLLLN

-766 RQGVFNMGRNFSVKL
+766 RQGVFNMGRNLSIKL

>member
-1 MKKRMLFLLLLP
+1 MLFLLLLP

-23 GRINANNQQDQ
+23 GRVNANNQQGQ

-63 KGLFIIQVK
+63 KGLLIIQVK

-84 LTKDTVIDFNL
+84 LTRDTLIDFNL

-127 KDYLNVHSATNLIDA
+127 KNYLNVHSATNLVDA

-232 KSELNYI
+232 KSEINYA

-246 QLLANSISS
+246 QLLANSIST
-255 SGTKKSFNWNMRATD
+255 SGSKKSFNWNIRATD
-270 KSALDYKN
+270 KSASDYKN

-283 VYNSGFNEEDYSG
+283 IYNSGFNEQDFSA

-324 RDSSGAFIT
+324 RDSTGAFVT
-333 STLNQINIPY
+333 STLNQINTPY

-351 TSSNLLILGNAKL
+351 TSSTLWILGNAKL

-376 EFGNPDLPNNASL
+376 EFANPDLPNNAAL
-389 YFNLTSFNYTAKVSF
+389 YFNLTSFNYTAKLSF
-404 QTLNKWQITTGL
+404 QTLNKWQLTTGL

-431 IPAYQQNDVG
+431 IPAYQQNDIG

-453 LLFSYGARI
+453 LLFSYGARV

-474 DQFGMPLTIDTGV
+474 DQFGIPLTIDTGV
-487 YFIKFNPLS
+487 YFVKFNPLS

-548 GNENLKSEFN
+548 GNENLKSEYN

-614 QSNAFLYGSEIFVD
+614 QSNAFLYGSEVFVD

-643 SFVNAIKMNSTD
+643 SFVNAIKINSTD

-661 FVPPAHYRVDVR
+661 FVPPAHYRVDMR

-689 FSVDQYFAQNK
+689 FSVDHYFAQNK
-700 VYSAYGTEQAT
+700 VYTAYGTEQAT

-725 KLSKQQTSP
+725 LLSKQQTSP
-734 IKLLMN
+734 IKLLLN

-766 RQGVFNMGRNFSVKL
+766 RQGVFNMGRNLSIKL

>member
-1 MKKRMLFLLLLP
+1 MLFLLLLP

-23 GRINANNQQDQ
+23 GRVNANNQQGQ

-84 LTKDTVIDFNL
+84 LTRDTLIDFNL

-127 KDYLNVHSATNLIDA
+127 KNYLNVHSATNLVDA

-232 KSELNYI
+232 KSEINYA

-246 QLLANSISS
+246 QLLANSIST
-255 SGTKKSFNWNMRATD
+255 SGSKKSFNWNIRATD
-270 KSALDYKN
+270 KSASDYKN

-283 VYNSGFNEEDYSG
+283 VYNSGFNEQDFSA

-324 RDSSGAFIT
+324 RDSTGAFVT
-333 STLNQINIPY
+333 STLNQINTPY

-351 TSSNLLILGNAKL
+351 TSSTLWILGNAKL

-376 EFGNPDLPNNASL
+376 EFANPDLPNNAAL
-389 YFNLTSFNYTAKVSF
+389 YFNLTSFNYTAKLSF
-404 QTLNKWQITTGL
+404 QTLNKWQLTTGL

-431 IPAYQQNDVG
+431 IPAYQQNDIG

-453 LLFSYGARI
+453 LLFSCGARV

-474 DQFGMPLTIDTGV
+474 DQFGIPLTIDTGV
-487 YFIKFNPLS
+487 YFVKFNPLS

-548 GNENLKSEFN
+548 GNENLKSEYN

-614 QSNAFLYGSEIFVD
+614 QSNAFLYGSEVFVD

-643 SFVNAIKMNSTD
+643 SFVNAIKINSTD

-661 FVPPAHYRVDVR
+661 FVPPAHYRVDMR

-689 FSVDQYFAQNK
+689 FSVDHYFAQNK
-700 VYSAYGTEQAT
+700 VYTAYGTEQAT

-725 KLSKQQTSP
+725 LLSKQQTSP
-734 IKLLMN
+734 IKLLLN

-766 RQGVFNMGRNFSVKL
+766 RQGVFNMGRNLSIKL

>member
-1 MKKRMLFLLLLP
+1 MLFLLLLP

-23 GRINANNQQDQ
+23 GRISTNYQQEQ

-40 YFHELKKGAIS
+40 YFHELKKGAITG
-51 AEDGTY
+51 EDGSY
-57 EISNLP
+57 EIANLP

-72 YIGYEQIIKSIN
+72 YIGFEQIVKSIN

-95 KETIFEMHEIVTTG
+95 KESIFEMHEIVTTG

-127 KDYLNVHSATNLIDA
+127 KNYLNVHAATNLVDA

-232 KSELNYI
+232 KSEINYA

-246 QLLANSISS
+246 QLLANSIST
-255 SGTKKSFNWNMRATD
+255 SGSKKSFNWNIRATD
-270 KSALDYKN
+270 KSASDYKN

-283 VYNSGFNEEDYSG
+283 VYNSGFNEQDFSA

-324 RDSSGAFIT
+324 RDSTGAFVT
-333 STLNQINIPY
+333 STLNQINTPY

-351 TSSNLLILGNAKL
+351 TSSTLWVLGNAKL

-376 EFGNPDLPNNASL
+376 EFANPDLPDKAAL
-389 YFNLTSFNYTAKVSF
+389 FFNLTTFNYTAKLSF
-404 QTLNKWQITTGL
+404 QTLNKWQYSTGL

-431 IPAYQQNDVG
+431 IPAYQQNDIG
-441 LFLTSEKFIKPN
+441 MFLTSEKFIKPN
-453 LLFSYGARI
+453 LLFSYGVRI
-462 DHRSLATDKLVL
+462 NHRNLVTDRLVL

-487 YFIKFNPLS
+487 YFVKFNPLS

-510 QYSNKS
+510 QYANKS
-516 NFKIN
+516 NFKVN
-521 LSRGFRAAAVSELAS
+521 LSRGFRAASVSELAS

-548 GNENLKSEFN
+548 GNENLKSEYN
-558 HQLDFVY
+558 HQLDLVY

-614 QSNAFLYGSEIFVD
+614 QSNALLYGSEIFVD

-643 SFVNAIKMNSTD
+643 SFVNAIKMNSTG
-655 STRYLP
+655 SL
-661 FVPPAHYRVDVR
+661 
-673 AQTKSIGK
+673 
-681 SIKNAFVK
+681 
-689 FSVDQYFAQNK
+689 
-700 VYSAYGTEQAT
+700 
-711 PAYTLIGAGIGADL
+711 
-725 KLSKQQTSP
+725 
-734 IKLLMN
+734 
-740 IENLTDVIYQ
+740 Q
-750 SHLSRLKYAP
+750 S
-760 INPLSG
+760 
-766 RQGVFNMGRNFSVKL
+766 
-781 IYTI
+781 